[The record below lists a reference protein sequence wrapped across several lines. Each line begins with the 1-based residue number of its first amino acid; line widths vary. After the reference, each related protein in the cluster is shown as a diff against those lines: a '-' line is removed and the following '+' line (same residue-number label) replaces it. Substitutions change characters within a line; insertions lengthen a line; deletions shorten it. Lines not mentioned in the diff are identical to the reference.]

1 MGKIIICGDSFSI
14 GIGCKDLLKDSYGPL
29 LAKHYGRDLLNF
41 AKGSSTNYSIFLQA
55 KYAIENIKDIDL
67 LIISDTCPHR
77 VNFFKGKE
85 QLRRSQD
92 MWTHPPLT
100 NLDVNYHEYPPYGE
114 GTYPQVIPHPY
125 KDNPKYKGTLN
136 TENWHGVVN
145 YCENFE
151 RTINRPYFNKF
162 KGDKERLYLLLQ
174 YYLEIFDIG
183 IQTTYDEGILFL
195 AYNMAVAKGIPT
207 LVAAEKETL
216 AALIKDSDYV
226 RLSWGELALEYPDD
240 LKSAHTSEE
249 GHKKAFSTVANHIDK
264 YKLLER

>member
-77 VNFFKGKE
+77 VNFFKHTE
-85 QLRRSQD
+85 QLSRAKD
-92 MWTHPPLT
+92 MWAHPPLT

-114 GTYPQVIPHPY
+114 GTYHQIIPHPY
-125 KDNPKYKGTLN
+125 RGNPGYKGTLN
-136 TENWHGVVN
+136 TENWHGVVE

-151 RTINRPYFNKF
+151 RNKNSTYYSRF
-162 KGDKERLYLLLQ
+162 KGDKERLFLLLQ
-174 YYLEIFDIG
+174 YYLEVFDIG
-183 IQTTYDEGILFL
+183 IQTSYDEGILLL
-195 AYNMAVAKGIPT
+195 AYNIAVGKGIPT
-207 LVAAEKETL
+207 LVAAEKDTL
-216 AALIKDSDYV
+216 ASIIKKSDYV
-226 RLSWGELALEYPDD
+226 NLSWGELAREYPDD
-240 LKSAHTSEE
+240 LKTFHTSEE